1 MSIFKIIFKNSGFQI
16 WLTNIMDPK
25 LIIEDL
31 EKDLQEHR
39 KLLQDQKFDEGI
51 EACKMLCERA

>member
-1 MSIFKIIFKNSGFQI
+1 
-16 WLTNIMDPK
+16 MDPK